1 MIDADLL
8 RRFFHPVLLRDRAMD
23 LTRVLAARV
32 PGRCTPL
39 LVQFLVTLR
48 CNLRCAYCENP
59 EPGGEEL
66 SHEQVMDMLAELAD
80 AGMRKIAFGGGEPLL
95 RKELGE
101 WIRYA
106 HSRRAYT
113 NVVTNGILLPRRID
127 AVAEADLVVVSID
140 GPEEANDAVRGEG
153 SYRRAVDGLRACRE
167 RGIKTMISAV
177 LSSATVD
184 HLEHI
189 LDLARELDTTA
200 IFQPVDPGYDLVRES
215 VAATLPDEER
225 LRVTI
230 AVSKLL
236 LHRAREGFYRLTRPS
251 RAVGS
256 RHGQWSA
263 VSLYCL
269 GRYFQKDYPN
279 PIWAQCVRGAQLH
292 FRSLHEYA
300 WVSGESDNLFWYNT
314 GIAPIFTYLAL
325 SGERKPVENG
335 VLRGL
340 LQGQEMLV
348 SGREGDWALRSSRTG
363 RSTAPR
369 WASCTRPRI
378 CFRTDATSTTGT

>member
-1 MIDADLL
+1 VIDADLL

-225 LRVTI
+225 LR
-230 AVSKLL
+230 AAFALL
-236 LHRAREGFYRLTRPS
+236 LEKKRKGHKVGYPARFLRDPLPGGKAHRYPCRWAGRLFCSILPDGRVIPCNPLQT
-251 RAVGS
+251 
-256 RHGQWSA
+256 
-263 VSLYCL
+263 L
-269 GRYFQKDYPN
+269 GRD
-279 PIWAQCVRGAQLH
+279 WVDGARSGYVEAMKRMPAFSCEGCGSGTPEIDSLLS
-292 FRSLHEYA
+292 FRVWDL
-300 WVSGESDNLFWYNT
+300 
-314 GIAPIFTYLAL
+314 I
-325 SGERKPVENG
+325 
-335 VLRGL
+335 
-340 LQGQEMLV
+340 
-348 SGREGDWALRSSRTG
+348 
-363 RSTAPR
+363 
-369 WASCTRPRI
+369 
-378 CFRTDATSTTGT
+378 